1 MDKNLEN
8 AMNKKCVL
16 GNALDILSEA
26 NSAMISAITEVMK
39 TIAKENNKE
48 TCIVKFNDEID
59 NASSEP
65 ITGLLLRK
73 DGSILA
79 TTDLTLSSD
88 GAELDEPMGYD
99 LDDITSNEYFD
110 ICTYLNNGGYEIV

>member
-110 ICTYLNNGGYEIV
+110 ICTYLNDGGYEIV

>member
-1 MDKNLEN
+1 MDKNLEM
-8 AMNKKCVL
+8 AIDKKCVL

-88 GAELDEPMGYD
+88 GVELDEPMGYD

-110 ICTYLNNGGYEIV
+110 ICTYLNNGDYEIV

>member
-1 MDKNLEN
+1 MDKNLEM
-8 AMNKKCVL
+8 AIDKKCVL

-39 TIAKENNKE
+39 TIAKENGKE
-48 TCIVKFNDEID
+48 TCVVKFNDEID

-110 ICTYLNNGGYEIV
+110 ICTYLNDGGYEIA

>member
-1 MDKNLEN
+1 MDKNLEM
-8 AMNKKCVL
+8 AIDKKCVL

-39 TIAKENNKE
+39 TIAKENGKE

-59 NASSEP
+59 NASNEP

-110 ICTYLNNGGYEIV
+110 ICTYLNDGSYEIV

>member
-1 MDKNLEN
+1 MDKNLEM
-8 AMNKKCVL
+8 AIDKKCVL

-39 TIAKENNKE
+39 TIAKENDRE

-110 ICTYLNNGGYEIV
+110 ICTYLNDGGYEIV

>member
-1 MDKNLEN
+1 MDKNLEM
-8 AMNKKCVL
+8 AIDKKCVL

-39 TIAKENNKE
+39 TIAKENDRE

-65 ITGLLLRK
+65 ITGILLRK

-88 GAELDEPMGYD
+88 GAELDEPMVYD

-110 ICTYLNNGGYEIV
+110 ICTYLNNGDYEIV